1 MSEKKENNTRVLT
14 ESAMCVA
21 VAVVLS
27 LFSLLPHLPWGGSV
41 TPAATL
47 PIIVV
52 SLRRGVKWGVTA
64 ALAYSLIQLLLG
76 FSNVVA
82 VPAQT
87 LGSMAMCALLDYVLA
102 YTVLG
107 LAGGLARRVPRRE
120 AGLVVAILLT
130 GLGRYLGS
138 VLSGVVVWGEYAWE
152 GWSVVPY
159 SLAYNAIWCWPDVVI
174 ALIVG
179 LLLLR
184 VPALGIMPQMPATQ
198 REESD

>member
-1 MSEKKENNTRVLT
+1 MNKTENKTRVLT

-27 LFSLLPHLPWGGSV
+27 LFALLPHLPWGGSV

-52 SLRRGVKWGVTA
+52 SLRHGVKWGVAA
-64 ALAYSLIQLLLG
+64 ALAFSLTQLLLG

-87 LGSMAMCALLDYVLA
+87 LGSMVLCALLDYVLA

-107 LAGGLARRVPRRE
+107 LAGSIARRFARRAAGLA
-120 AGLVVAILLT
+120 VAILAT
-130 GLGRYLGS
+130 GLGRYLCS
-138 VLSGVVVWGEYAWE
+138 VVSGIVLWGAYAWE
-152 GWSVVPY
+152 GWSVAPY

-174 ALIVG
+174 ALIAG

-184 VPALGIMPQMPATQ
+184 VPALDIMPQPPQ
-198 REESD
+198 RVEGD

>member
-1 MSEKKENNTRVLT
+1 MSEKKEINSRVLT

-27 LFSLLPHLPWGGSV
+27 LFALLPHLPWGGSV

-47 PIIVV
+47 PIIIV
-52 SLRRGVKWGVTA
+52 SLRQGVKWGVAA
-64 ALAYSLIQLLLG
+64 ALAFSLTQLLLG

-87 LGSMAMCALLDYVLA
+87 LASMVSCALLDYVLA
-102 YTVLG
+102 YTIIGLTGGIARRFARREVG
-107 LAGGLARRVPRRE
+107 LA
-120 AGLVVAILLT
+120 VAILVT
-130 GLGRYLGS
+130 GLGRYLCS
-138 VLSGVVVWGEYAWE
+138 VVSGVALWGEYAWD

-159 SLAYNAIWCWPDVVI
+159 SLAYNAIWCWPDVAV
-174 ALIVG
+174 ALIAG

-184 VPALGIMPQMPATQ
+184 VPALDIMPQRTAKKDAT
-198 REESD
+198 